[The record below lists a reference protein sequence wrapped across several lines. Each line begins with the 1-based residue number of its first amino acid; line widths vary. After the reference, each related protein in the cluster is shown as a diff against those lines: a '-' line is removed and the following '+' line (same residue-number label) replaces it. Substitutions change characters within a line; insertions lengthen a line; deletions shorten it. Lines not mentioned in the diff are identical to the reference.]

1 MAQEGFEELANE
13 IVENARRD
21 RKRLEDW
28 ADAGVK
34 NLKDID
40 PMVAA
45 ELAMNL
51 VNVAEALTKNNAQLV
66 ALAQLRLKQNQTKGG
81 KDDEEFDSEERE
93 QLFEKIEGGKKN

>member
-93 QLFEKIEGGKKN
+93 QLFEKI